1 MKGLQV
7 FNVGAGFWDV
17 GSVRTTYPNLLPPPL
32 GKNSL
37 AGKVRLQRLLIGT
50 EVGLTITVSDTGTY
64 NSIYS
69 FIQDAKTNV
78 AAGGGFSIFGIR
90 FGAGGGKTTIT
101 HREVKD
107 VSFVTLQ
114 EGGQVII
121 APSPKVCASSPVVL
135 NNLLTRLGCSG
146 STWSIGK
153 STLGCVTVS
162 RGNVGGYVSLRR
174 GGRRSRFPSG
184 VKLDYS

>member
-32 GKNSL
+32 GKDTL

-69 FIQDAKTNV
+69 FIQDAKTSV
-78 AAGGGFSIFGIR
+78 GAGGGFSIFGIH
-90 FGAGGGKTTIT
+90 FGAGGSKATTT

-121 APSPKVCASSPVVL
+121 APSPKVCATCFD
-135 NNLLTRLGCSG
+135 LL
-146 STWSIGK
+146 
-153 STLGCVTVS
+153 
-162 RGNVGGYVSLRR
+162 SL
-174 GGRRSRFPSG
+174 
-184 VKLDYS
+184 

>member
-17 GSVRTTYPNLLPPPL
+17 GAVRTTYPNLLPPPL
-32 GKNSL
+32 GKDTL

-69 FIQDAKTNV
+69 FIQDAKTGV
-78 AAGGGFSIFGIR
+78 GAGGGFSIFGIH
-90 FGAGGGKTTIT
+90 FGAGGSKSTTT

-121 APSPKVCASSPVVL
+121 APSPKVFATCFG
-135 NNLLTRLGCSG
+135 LL
-146 STWSIGK
+146 SI
-153 STLGCVTVS
+153 
-162 RGNVGGYVSLRR
+162 
-174 GGRRSRFPSG
+174 
-184 VKLDYS
+184 